1 MLSIEEIKLLIDKL
15 EKIKEEDLQK
25 LIDSNL
31 KILKDLE
38 LAVDANNED
47 EINRIDK
54 TLDWFREDLKRKR
67 EKPIVDHL
75 LYRTVQLKMQLF
87 AKTNIYHS
95 LEIGPGT
102 GMFSKEFRQWR
113 LNYFLDVLPEIE
125 NPVRR
130 RFKPPHQ
137 KYLKFYLTRHT
148 ECSNIPQG
156 SCNFVFSW
164 DTFPFFTQTHI
175 QQYLHDIKR
184 VLIPGGYMFIQ
195 YADCHF
201 DYDLH
206 EAKRGYWN
214 YNTKT
219 TMKKIIQDEG
229 YDIIEMSQFC
239 PGANYVI
246 CKKPGKQNPVLYKIN
261 EITID

>member
-1 MLSIEEIKLLIDKL
+1 MLSIEEIKLLK
-15 EKIKEEDLQK
+15 EKLQK
-25 LIDSNL
+25 LKGTDWEKFLSEQIQLLTD
-31 KILKDLE
+31 IE
-38 LAVDANNED
+38 LTVDANNKEQ
-47 EINRIDK
+47 INRLDK
-54 TLDWFREDLKRKR
+54 TLDWLRRDLEQKR
-67 EKPIVDHL
+67 EIPINLL
-75 LYRTVQLKMQLF
+75 LYKSVQSKIFQF
-87 AKTNIYHS
+87 AKTNIYNS
-95 LEIGPGT
+95 LEIGPGN
-102 GMFSKEFRQWR
+102 GNFSKEFRSWR
-113 LNYFLDVLPEIE
+113 INYFLDVLPELEAKI
-125 NPVRR
+125 RR
-130 RFKPPHQ
+130 KFKPPHQ
-137 KYLKFYLTRHT
+137 KYLKFYLTKNT

-164 DTFPFFTQTHI
+164 DTFVFFTQEHI

-184 VLIPGGYMFIQ
+184 VLIPGGYMLIQ

-219 TMKKIIQDEG
+219 VMKQMIQDEG

-239 PGANYVI
+239 PGANYFV